1 MNGETPVKTC
11 EYCPPPTPECTM
23 GYEFIWNAY
32 LGDTISSQ
40 AVVTDNAFG
49 TDGDYFSKPNCEL
62 IFDKVY
68 DLFNELDP
76 KAYPPLK

>member
-1 MNGETPVKTC
+1 MAASDVYKRQ
-11 EYCPPPTPECTM
+11 
-23 GYEFIWNAY
+23 AY
-32 LGDTISSQ
+32 S
-40 AVVTDNAFG
+40 

-76 KAYPPLK
+76 KAYPPLR